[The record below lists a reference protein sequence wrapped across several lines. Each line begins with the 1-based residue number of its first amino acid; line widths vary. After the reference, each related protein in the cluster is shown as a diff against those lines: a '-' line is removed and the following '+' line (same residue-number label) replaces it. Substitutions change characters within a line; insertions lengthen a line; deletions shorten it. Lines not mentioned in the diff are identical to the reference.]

1 MFNSDTLAG
10 AASATLVETTEPK
23 LIVGTVFSA
32 PEYPPAV
39 AERDQPRGGVVK
51 AEIDKPESRVGGA
64 RPEPSPKKSVPENIR
79 YYDLKRN

>member
-39 AERDQPRGGVVK
+39 AEGDLRHVGVDT
-51 AEIDKPESRVGGA
+51 AEINKPESQVGGA
-64 RPEPSPKKSVPENIR
+64 PPKRSFRLCEHASH
-79 YYDLKRN
+79 